1 MGATVVD
8 GFAQQCKT
16 GNVISKYI
24 YILGSSGFI
33 GQRIY
38 DKFLE
43 TDLNNVLGYS
53 SSECDLLSPKS
64 IYNAL
69 SKITKNDVI
78 VLVSCITRL
87 KENSYESM
95 LKNIQM
101 AENLGRFI
109 GNHPVSQAFFL
120 STVDVYGVLPDD
132 VLISEDLMPN
142 PSDYYSISKI
152 ASEYLLRKTF
162 SKLGI
167 PLTIFRLTGIYG
179 QGDEGKST
187 INVLVENAQN
197 NRKITVFGDGL
208 NKRDFV
214 YVDDIFK
221 ITCEAIRL
229 KTDITINVATG
240 NSYSIVEIANMIAR
254 EIGDDVKIEFC
265 DPISSNEPRINYMNY
280 DIGSIQSIFPKIKLT
295 DLSQGISLYI
305 SNKHIN

>member
-1 MGATVVD
+1 MA
-8 GFAQQCKT
+8 K
-16 GNVISKYI
+16 NISI
-24 YILGSSGFI
+24 
-33 GQRIY
+33 
-38 DKFLE
+38 FLE
-43 TDLNNVLGYS
+43 
-53 SSECDLLSPKS
+53 
-64 IYNAL
+64 
-69 SKITKNDVI
+69 KN
-78 VLVSCITRL
+78 
-87 KENSYESM
+87 
-95 LKNIQM
+95 
-101 AENLGRFI
+101 
-109 GNHPVSQAFFL
+109 PVSQVFFF
-120 STVDVYGVLPDD
+120 STVDIYGLLSDD
-132 VLISEDLMPN
+132 VLISENLIPN

-152 ASEYLLRKTF
+152 ASEYFLRKTF

-179 QGDEGKST
+179 PGDEGKST

-265 DPISSNEPRINYMNY
+265 DPVSSNEPRINHMNY

-305 SNKHIN
+305 SNKYIN